1 MPIVISS
8 DNIEQFDNIVNAQDV
23 LLRYHSPNC
32 GHCIAMES
40 EWKALD
46 NEKTL
51 KDKNI
56 AIVDIDVGIA
66 YTINHPSAKT
76 ALAQGVPSIYFIKK
90 NQMFEYS
97 GERKAKKIAEFAIVH
112 LENSQPDISDNHPMV
127 GEPQKVAGQFDIV
140 QQFREYINT
149 NSTNKPRRK
158 TNKRRR
164 NVRRVNRRPHK
175 SIRRSNKRHA
185 KSRKRRSN
193 VNERY

>member
-8 DNIEQFDNIVNAQDV
+8 DNIKQFDDIVNTQDV

-32 GHCIAMES
+32 GHCVAMES

-97 GERKAKKIAEFAIVH
+97 GERKAKKIAEFAIVR
-112 LENSQPDISDNHPMV
+112 LENSKPDISDNRPMLR
-127 GEPQKVAGQFDIV
+127 ELQNNAGRNDIA
-140 QQFREYINT
+140 QQFREYIES
-149 NSTNKPRRK
+149 NSTSKPRRK

-164 NVRRVNRRPHK
+164 NVRRVIRRPHK
-175 SIRRSNKRHA
+175 SSRSSNRRS
-185 KSRKRRSN
+185 KSRKRRTN
-193 VNERY
+193 IK

>member
-8 DNIEQFDNIVNAQDV
+8 DNIKQFDDIVNTQDV

-32 GHCIAMES
+32 GHCVAMES

-97 GERKAKKIAEFAIVH
+97 GERKAKKIAEFAIVR
-112 LENSQPDISDNHPMV
+112 LENSKPDISDNRPMLR
-127 GEPQKVAGQFDIV
+127 ELQNNAGRIDIA
-140 QQFREYINT
+140 QQFREYIES
-149 NSTNKPRRK
+149 NSTSKPRRK

-164 NVRRVNRRPHK
+164 NVRRVIRRPHK
-175 SIRRSNKRHA
+175 SSRISNRRS
-185 KSRKRRSN
+185 KSRKRRTN
-193 VNERY
+193 IK